1 MIAEE
6 RKKDGF
12 EGEEISKE
20 EQKQIASSFSHC
32 DDNITISEQLR
43 IYPEEDPPKKL
54 KNNLFF
60 RATIALII
68 ALIVAGTVRFI
79 WGLFE
84 SNSTTTE
91 PMATN
96 VSNSQLQE
104 KIEQNLALY
113 EQEKE
118 NLDRQYQKKT
128 PEEEPRQPTPEQKP
142 KELLEPAQEP
152 AKEPA
157 QEPAQELAPK
167 KTEISV
173 PQLTVG
179 QLPLSSSVRARAG
192 SSYHSQRFNN
202 NIKASVTSA
211 SKSTTTVKNPSI
223 ALLTGAA
230 RTNKYLIRGGEKI
243 SGKIIAPVHY
253 IESLGGT
260 NLVIEI
266 SDDLHDKEKRLVLRI
281 GSRLSLKVIINDRRV
296 YVTEVYSLEEEEP
309 VLLKTRVTLTR
320 EQNDRPITATVLSN
334 REASLFLNR
343 LLTTALETGNAIIG
357 ANNRGSSSGLDNYN
371 NYNSDPIGTGLST
384 LSRSLLNRS
393 RNSEARL
400 NRQSLESKKI
410 YLIEQDTKINI
421 YFLDSFSIEKLDY

>member
-1 MIAEE
+1 MITEE
-6 RKKDGF
+6 RKNGF
-12 EGEEISKE
+12 DSEEISKE

-91 PMATN
+91 PMPTN
-96 VSNSQLQE
+96 VSNNQLQE

-128 PEEEPRQPTPEQKP
+128 PEEEPQLPTPEEKP
-142 KELLEPAQEP
+142 KKLLEPT
-152 AKEPA
+152 
-157 QEPAQELAPK
+157 QEPAQETAQKP
-167 KTEISV
+167 EPSV
-173 PQLTVG
+173 PQLTVA

-211 SKSTTTVKNPSI
+211 SKPTTTVKNPSI
-223 ALLTGAA
+223 ALLTGIQ
-230 RTNKYLIRGGEKI
+230 TNKYLIRGGSRI

-266 SDDLHDKEKRLVLRI
+266 SNDLHDKGKRLVLPI
-281 GSRLSLKVIINDRRV
+281 GSRLSLKVIINDRSV

-309 VLLKTRVTLTR
+309 ILLKTRVTLTR
-320 EQNDRPITATVLSN
+320 EHNDRPITATVLSN

-357 ANNRGSSSGLDNYN
+357 ANNRGSSFGLDNYN

-400 NRQSLESKKI
+400 NRKSLESKKI
-410 YLIEQDTKINI
+410 FLIEQDTIINI
-421 YFLDSFSIEKLDY
+421 YFLDSFSIEKPDPFGELKIKN